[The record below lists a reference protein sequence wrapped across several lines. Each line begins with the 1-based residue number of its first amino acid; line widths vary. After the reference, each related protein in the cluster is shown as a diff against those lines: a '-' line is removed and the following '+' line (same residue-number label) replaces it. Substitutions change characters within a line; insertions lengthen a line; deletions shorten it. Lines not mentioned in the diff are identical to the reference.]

1 MMAWWEIL
9 LLLAGILALLFAC
22 GLPVA
27 LAFLGANIVG
37 AWLFLGGTSGL
48 EQLVRNASMAVN
60 SFALA
65 PIPLFVLMGELL
77 FHCGLAYRAIDAIE
91 KLLVRLPARLACV
104 SVVGG
109 TAFAAL
115 SGSSIANTALLGG
128 TLSQEMM
135 KRGYST
141 TLSLGPVMAVGGIA
155 VLIPPSTLAVML
167 GSLSG
172 ISISQ
177 LLIGGIMPG
186 ILMAGFFLAYVVLIG
201 LLGNKA
207 APRER
212 AENVPPLGQRI
223 RPFIRDVVPLFG
235 IFVMVIGGMLIGIAT
250 PTEAAALGVLG
261 AFIATLAY
269 RSFTLASFV
278 KSVTETAKISI
289 AILFI
294 IVASTTFSQ
303 ILSFSGASSGMIRLV
318 TSAEL
323 SPMALVLAM
332 LAVLIVLGCLID
344 QISMMMITLP
354 LFIPLAQ
361 AAGIDLVWLGLMMLV
376 AIELGLLTPPFGI
389 LLMVMQGVSPST
401 PLTTIYRAAMPFI
414 VIELAVLIL
423 MVLTPDLTLYLPTL
437 IR

>member
-1 MMAWWEIL
+1 MMTWWVTL
-9 LLLAGILALLFAC
+9 LVLGGLLAALFAV

-27 LAFLGANIVG
+27 LAFLGVNIVG
-37 AWLFLGGTSGL
+37 AWIFLGGEGGL
-48 EQLVRNASMAVN
+48 EQFVRNAAMSVN

-77 FHCGLAYRAIDAIE
+77 FHCGLAYRAIEAIE
-91 KLLVRLPARLACV
+91 KLLIRLPARLACV

-141 TLSLGPVMAVGGIA
+141 TLSFGPVMAVGGIA

-172 ISISQ
+172 ISISD
-177 LLIGGIMPG
+177 LLIGGILPG
-186 ILMAGFFLAYVVLIG
+186 LLMAAMFLIYVLVVG
-201 LLGNKA
+201 YFVPDA
-207 APRER
+207 APRETS
-212 AENVPPLGQRI
+212 AEIAPLRERI
-223 RPFIRDVVPLFG
+223 WPFMRDVVPLFG
-235 IFVMVIGGMLIGIAT
+235 IFVAVIGGMLAGIAT
-250 PTEAAALGVLG
+250 PTEAAALGALG
-261 AFIATLAY
+261 AFVATLAY
-269 RSFTLASFV
+269 RSFTFATFA
-278 KSVTETAKISI
+278 KAMTETTKISV

-303 ILSFSGASSGMIRLV
+303 ILSFSGATTGLISLV

-323 SPMALVLAM
+323 SPLLLILAM
-332 LAVLIVLGCLID
+332 LGVLLVLGCFID

-354 LFIPLAQ
+354 LFIPLAS
-361 AAGIDLVWLGLMMLV
+361 AAGIDLVWLGLMILV
-376 AIELGLLTPPFGI
+376 AIEMGLLTPPFGI
-389 LLMVMQGVSPST
+389 LLMVMKGAAPGT
-401 PLTTIYRAAMPFI
+401 PLTTIYRAALPFI
-414 VIELAVLIL
+414 LIELLVLALMIL
-423 MVLTPDLTLYLPTL
+423 VPELTLFLPSLTG
-437 IR
+437 

>member
-1 MMAWWEIL
+1 MMTWWVTL
-9 LLLAGILALLFAC
+9 LLLGGLLAVLFAI
-22 GLPVA
+22 GMPVA

-37 AWLFLGGTSGL
+37 AWLFLGGESGL
-48 EQLVRNASMAVN
+48 EQLIRNASMSVN

-172 ISISQ
+172 ISISE

-186 ILMAGFFLAYVVLIG
+186 VLMAGLFLAFVVFVG
-201 LLGNKA
+201 LFVRA
-207 APRER
+207 SAPRE
-212 AENVPPLGQRI
+212 ALDAIPPLGQRI
-223 RPFIRDVVPLFG
+223 WPFMRDVVPLFG
-235 IFVMVIGGMLIGIAT
+235 IFVAVIGGMLAGIAT

-269 RSFTLASFV
+269 RSFTFASFA
-278 KSVTETAKISI
+278 KAMTETAKISV

-303 ILSFSGASSGMIRLV
+303 ILSFSGATTGLIHLV
-318 TSAEL
+318 TSADL
-323 SPMALVLAM
+323 PPMALVLAM
-332 LAVLIVLGCLID
+332 LAVLLVLGCFID

-354 LFIPLAQ
+354 LFIPLAK

-389 LLMVMQGVSPST
+389 LLMVMQGVAPST
-401 PLTTIYRAAMPFI
+401 PLTKIYRAAVPFI
-414 VIELAVLIL
+414 LIELLVL
-423 MVLTPDLTLYLPTL
+423 MVMILAPQLTLYLPSL

>member
-1 MMAWWEIL
+1 MMAWWVTL
-9 LLLAGILALLFAC
+9 LLLGGILAVLFAV

-27 LAFLGANIVG
+27 LAFLGTNIVG
-37 AWLFLGGTSGL
+37 AWLFLGGDNGL
-48 EQLVRNASMAVN
+48 LQLVRNASLSVN

-65 PIPLFVLMGELL
+65 PIPLFVLMGEIL

-91 KLLVRLPARLACV
+91 RLLIRLPARLSCV

-115 SGSSIANTALLGG
+115 SGSSIANTAMLGG
-128 TLSQEMM
+128 TLSQEML

-186 ILMAGFFLAYVVLIG
+186 IIMAGLFLAYVIAVGIWVPG
-201 LLGNKA
+201 A
-207 APRER
+207 APREPAGAR
-212 AENVPPLGQRI
+212 MSFRDRVW
-223 RPFIRDVVPLFG
+223 PFFRDVVPLFG
-235 IFVMVIGGMLIGIAT
+235 IFVAVIGGMLAGFAT

-269 RSFTLASFV
+269 RSFSIAAFSKAMV
-278 KSVTETAKISI
+278 ETAKISVS
-289 AILFI
+289 ILFI

-303 ILSFSGASSGMIRLV
+303 ILAFSGATTGLINLV
-318 TSAEL
+318 TSTDLTAI
-323 SPMALVLAM
+323 ALILAM
-332 LAVLIVLGCLID
+332 LAVLLILGCFID

-354 LFIPLAQ
+354 LFIPLAK
-361 AAGIDLVWLGLMMLV
+361 AAEIDLVWLGLMFLV
-376 AIELGLLTPPFGI
+376 AIEVGLLTPPFGI
-389 LLMVMQGVSPST
+389 LLMVMQGVSRET
-401 PLTTIYRAAMPFI
+401 PLTKIYRAALPFI
-414 VIELAVLIL
+414 LIELFVLLL
-423 MVLTPDLTLYLPTL
+423 MLLSPPLTLWLPSL
-437 IR
+437 VR

>member
-1 MMAWWEIL
+1 MVWWVTL
-9 LLLAGILALLFAC
+9 LLLGGVLAVFFAI

-27 LAFLGANIVG
+27 LAFLAANIVG
-37 AWLFLGGTSGL
+37 AWLFLGGESGL
-48 EQLVRNASMAVN
+48 EQLVRNASMSVN

-91 KLLVRLPARLACV
+91 RLLVRLPARLACV
-104 SVVGG
+104 SVAGG

-177 LLIGGIMPG
+177 LLIGGIVPG
-186 ILMAGFFLAYVVLIG
+186 LLMAVMFLAYVLIAG
-201 LLGNKA
+201 HFVSGA
-207 APRER
+207 APVEVE
-212 AENVPPLGQRI
+212 ADIPPLNQRL
-223 RPFIRDVVPLFG
+223 RPFMRDVVPLFG
-235 IFVMVIGGMLIGIAT
+235 IFIAVIGGMLAGIAT
-250 PTEAAALGVLG
+250 PTEAAALGAVGSL
-261 AFIATLAY
+261 IATICY
-269 RSFTLASFV
+269 RSLTLPALW
-278 KSVTETAKISI
+278 KSLEETAKITVS
-289 AILFI
+289 ILFI

-303 ILSFSGASSGMIRLV
+303 LLSFSGATSGLISLV

-323 SPMALVLAM
+323 GPVALVLAM
-332 LAVLIVLGCLID
+332 LGLLLVMGCFID

-354 LFIPLAQ
+354 FFIPLANS
-361 AAGIDLVWLGLMMLV
+361 AGIDLVWLGLMMLV
-376 AIELGLLTPPFGI
+376 AIELGMLTPPFGI
-389 LLMVMQGVSPST
+389 LLMVMQGVSRDT
-401 PLTTIYRAAMPFI
+401 PLPRIYRAALPFI
-414 VIELAVLIL
+414 VIELFVLGLMLAV
-423 MVLTPDLTLYLPTL
+423 PQLTLFLPAL
-437 IR
+437 VR

>member
-1 MMAWWEIL
+1 MTWWATL
-9 LLLAGILALLFAC
+9 LLLGGILAVLFAI

-27 LAFLGANIVG
+27 FGFLGANLVG
-37 AWLFLGGTSGL
+37 AWIFLGGETGL
-48 EQLVRNASMAVN
+48 AQLVRNASMAVN

-128 TLSQEMM
+128 TLSQEMI
-135 KRGYST
+135 KRGYSQ
-141 TLSLGPVMAVGGIA
+141 TLSFGPVMAVGGIA

-186 ILMAGFFLAYVVLIG
+186 VLMAVMFLAYVILTGIFTPG
-201 LLGNKA
+201 S
-207 APRER
+207 APREDGGPI
-212 AENVPPLGQRI
+212 PPLGQRLW
-223 RPFIRDVVPLFG
+223 PFMRDVVPLFG
-235 IFVMVIGGMLIGIAT
+235 IFIAVIGGMLAGIAT
-250 PTEAAALGVLG
+250 PTEAAALGVVG

-269 RSFTLASFV
+269 RGFSVPSFV
-278 KSVTETAKISI
+278 KAMTETAKISV

-303 ILSFSGASSGMIRLV
+303 ILSFSGATTGLINLV
-318 TSAEL
+318 TSADL
-323 SPMALVLAM
+323 TPLALVLAM
-332 LAVLIVLGCLID
+332 LLVLLVMGCFID
-344 QISMMMITLP
+344 QISIMMITLP
-354 LFIPLAQ
+354 LFIPVAK
-361 AAGIDLVWLGLMMLV
+361 AAGIDLVWLGLMILV

-389 LLMVMQGVSPST
+389 LLMVMQGVTPST
-401 PLTTIYRAAMPFI
+401 PLVTIYRAAVPFI
-414 VIELAVLIL
+414 LIELAVLAL
-423 MVLTPDLTLYLPTL
+423 MLVMPALTLWLPSL